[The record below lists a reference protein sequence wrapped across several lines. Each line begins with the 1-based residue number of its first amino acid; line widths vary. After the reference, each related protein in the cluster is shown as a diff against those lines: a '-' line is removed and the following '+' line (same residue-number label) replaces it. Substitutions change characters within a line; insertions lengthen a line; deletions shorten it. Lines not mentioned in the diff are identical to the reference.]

1 MLFRNKDGALIEL
14 LRCEF
19 TSDTDYYKAI
29 LANCGIVNIAKAK
42 SERTKII
49 GIIKRKK

>member
-1 MLFRNKDGALIEL
+1 MLFRNKEGELIEL

-29 LANCGIVNIAKAK
+29 LTSRGIVNIAKAK

>member
-19 TSDTDYYKAI
+19 TSDTDYYKEI
-29 LANCGIVNIAKAK
+29 LASRGIVNIAKEK
-42 SERTKII
+42 SERNKII